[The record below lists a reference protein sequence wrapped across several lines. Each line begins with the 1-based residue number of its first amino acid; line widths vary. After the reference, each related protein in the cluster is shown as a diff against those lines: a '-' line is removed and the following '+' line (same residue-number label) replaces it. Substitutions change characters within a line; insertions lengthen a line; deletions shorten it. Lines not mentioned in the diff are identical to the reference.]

1 MTDTI
6 ITGLLT
12 ILGVVIGILSTHLIH
27 YIDRKFEE
35 RKLVNESI
43 HYLLEVYFQINR
55 MNPQKLIN
63 AGFDYYFQQIR
74 KYIHGDDKLFESAK
88 EQLSPILHRLFVP
101 IGQKSFEELNSLD
114 ERYEDMVAKL
124 ATILPINA
132 YYLRGK
138 NNLGNLIQLL
148 SDYFNGIKEL
158 DIEKDSAVNEF
169 IDQMQSSVI
178 AKILDDY
185 EKDLKSELCELLKKT
200 TFYNRQKGK
209 EIIKKLESVELTD
222 NDKRE
227 IDTLIGGVVDG
238 IMSNLNQTE
247 RQKL

>member
-88 EQLSPILHRLFVP
+88 EQLSPIIKKLLVL
-101 IGQKSFEELNSLD
+101 IAQQSYEELESLGK
-114 ERYEDMVAKL
+114 RYEEMVAKL
-124 ATILPINA
+124 ATILPIDA

-138 NNLGNLIQLL
+138 NNLEKLILTI
-148 SDYFNGIKEL
+148 SEYFDSIKEL
-158 DIEKDSAVNEF
+158 DIENETAVNEF
-169 IDQMQSSVI
+169 IDRMQSSVI
-178 AKILDDY
+178 ATILDDY
-185 EKDLKSELCELLKKT
+185 KKDLKSELGELLKKT
-200 TFYNRQKGK
+200 TCYNCQKGK
-209 EIIKKLESVELTD
+209 EVIKKLESVELTD

-227 IDTLIGGVVDG
+227 IDTLIGG

-247 RQKL
+247 RQ

>member
-6 ITGLLT
+6 IAGLLA

-43 HYLLEVYFQINR
+43 HYLLEVYFLINR
-55 MNPQKLIN
+55 LNPQKLMN
-63 AGFDYYFQQIR
+63 AYMEYCLQRTR
-74 KYIHGDDKLFESAK
+74 KYIPCDDKSFESAK
-88 EQLSPILHRLFVP
+88 EQLSPIIKKIIV
-101 IGQKSFEELNSLD
+101 IIAQQSVEELESLGKL
-114 ERYEDMVAKL
+114 YEDMVAKL

-138 NNLGNLIQLL
+138 NNLDNLIQIL
-148 SDYFNGIKEL
+148 SEYFKSIKEL
-158 DIEKDSAVNEF
+158 DIEKDGAVNEF
-169 IDQMQSSVI
+169 IDQMQSSVTTT
-178 AKILDDY
+178 ILDDY
-185 EKDLKSELCELLKKT
+185 KKDLKSELSELLKKT

-209 EIIKKLESVELTD
+209 EVIKKLESVELTD
-222 NDKRE
+222 NDKRV
-227 IDTLIGGVVDG
+227 IDTLIGG

-247 RQKL
+247 RQ

>member
-88 EQLSPILHRLFVP
+88 EDLSPILNRLFVTTA
-101 IGQKSFEELNSLD
+101 QQSFEELNNLGK
-114 ERYEDMVAKL
+114 RYEEMVAKL

-158 DIEKDSAVNEF
+158 DIEKDGAVNEF
-169 IDQMQSSVI
+169 IDQMQSSVTTT
-178 AKILDDY
+178 ILDDY
-185 EKDLKSELCELLKKT
+185 KKDLKSELSELLKKT

-209 EIIKKLESVELTD
+209 EVIKKLESVELTD
-222 NDKRE
+222 NDKRV

-247 RQKL
+247 RQ

>member
-6 ITGLLT
+6 IAGLLA

-88 EQLSPILHRLFVP
+88 EQLSPIIKKLLVL
-101 IGQKSFEELNSLD
+101 IAQQSYEELESLGK
-114 ERYEDMVAKL
+114 RYEEMVAKL
-124 ATILPINA
+124 ATILPIDA

-138 NNLGNLIQLL
+138 NNLEKLILTI
-148 SDYFNGIKEL
+148 SEYFDSIKEL
-158 DIEKDSAVNEF
+158 DIENETAVNEF
-169 IDQMQSSVI
+169 IDRMQSSVI
-178 AKILDDY
+178 ATILDDY
-185 EKDLKSELCELLKKT
+185 KKDLKSELGELLKKT
-200 TFYNRQKGK
+200 TCYNCQKGK
-209 EIIKKLESVELTD
+209 EVIKKLESVELTD

-227 IDTLIGGVVDG
+227 IDTLIGG

-247 RQKL
+247 RQ